1 MRAWWLS
8 LAAVQVTG
16 LTSPRVERPS
26 TPWGQALNDKNIVC
40 HKEVVMVGTFG
51 YVLPD
56 VETAFDFRQAM

>member
-1 MRAWWLS
+1 M
-8 LAAVQVTG
+8 
-16 LTSPRVERPS
+16 TSPRVERPS